1 MYALCVSM
9 SYKQTF
15 SRKHMAIDRH
25 KYTKIENS
33 SVSVVP
39 IEYFYDFSLI

>member
-15 SRKHMAIDRH
+15 SRKHMAIDRL
-25 KYTKIENS
+25 KDTKIENS
-33 SVSVVP
+33 LVSVVP
-39 IEYFYDFSLI
+39 M